1 MMWSDWRRSPYG
13 MFEPV
18 PPIHYPYLKGG
29 QREGKTW
36 ELLSRAFHQT
46 VRKLIEKEL
55 NHTEEPM
62 IYEVIVVEKVKDKPD
77 VVLNPDGKALL
88 LTAGSVTEAAF
99 QAGAKLAT
107 CTFNANGKIEV
118 LVRPFSA

>member
-1 MMWSDWRRSPYG
+1 MKISVIIPAYNEET
-13 MFEPV
+13 FLP
-18 PPIHYPYLKGG
+18 
-29 QREGKTW
+29 T
-36 ELLSRAFHQT
+36 LLASLQAQPFS
-46 VRKLIEKEL
+46 K
-55 NHTEEPM
+55 NA
-62 IYEVIVVEKVKDKPD
+62 YEVIVVEKVKDKPD